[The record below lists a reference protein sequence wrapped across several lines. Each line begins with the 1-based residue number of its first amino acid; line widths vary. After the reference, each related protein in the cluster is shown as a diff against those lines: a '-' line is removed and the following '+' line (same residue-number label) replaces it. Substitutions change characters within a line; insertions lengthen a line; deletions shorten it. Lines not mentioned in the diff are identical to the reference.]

1 MRTKWLLVTVALLAL
16 AFLAACGAQQQATP
30 QQAQAPA
37 GEQAAA
43 AGNPERGRQLFQSS
57 SVAGLPGCAA
67 CHSLEPGTV
76 LVGPSLA
83 GIGTRAAQR
92 VPGMSAEEYL
102 RQSILEPDAYVVE
115 GFPKGAMPAYRNIS
129 EQDLQDLIAFLLTL
143 K

>member
-1 MRTKWLLVTVALLAL
+1 MLRRVLVLAIVMVL
-16 AFLAACGAQQQATP
+16 TGLFLAACGAQTTP
-30 QQAQAPA
+30 TVQEQAPA
-37 GEQAAA
+37 AQGAAVT
-43 AGNPERGRQLFQSS
+43 GDPERGRQLFQSS

-67 CHSLEPGTV
+67 CHSLEPDRV

-83 GIGTRAAQR
+83 GVATRAAQR
-92 VPGMSAEEYL
+92 VPGLSAEAYL
-102 RQSILEPDAYVVE
+102 RQSILEPDAFVVP